1 MTGSARGRFVRA
13 ASIAVSSG
21 GLLLGPGGAGAA
33 VHVLDQSS
41 TDAGYA
47 IGIFGNQTLGET
59 FTAGATGNLDQVD
72 LDVGYLTNAAVP
84 TLTALITSTSSAGV
98 PATTLATAV
107 IPRSSVNTGSPDW
120 VQVPISP
127 AVPVAAGTQY
137 AVVLASPASTAGG
150 TAYEWASSLFVDS
163 YSGGVAMVDAGSGWG
178 VNQAGIDM
186 AFKTYV
192 ASPSPPTPTYTFI
205 GFLSPVNNQPQVN
218 TGKGG
223 KTYPVKFQVK
233 DANGAYVTA
242 LSVVKSIT
250 ATATS
255 CDPTDSPDAL
265 EVTATGGTS
274 LRYDTT
280 ANQFVFNWQTPKR
293 VGCYTLTFT
302 LDNDD
307 THSADFKLS

>member
-1 MTGSARGRFVRA
+1 MTRKARGHVVRVA
-13 ASIAVSSG
+13 AVAVTSG
-21 GLLLGPGGAGAA
+21 ALLLGPGGAGAA

-41 TDAGYA
+41 TDAGFS
-47 IGIFGNQTLGET
+47 IGIFDNQTLGET

-72 LDVGYLTNAAVP
+72 LDVGYQSAASVP
-84 TLTALITSTSSAGV
+84 TLTALITSTSSGL

-120 VQVPISP
+120 VQIAISP
-127 AVPVAAGTQY
+127 AVPVTAGTEY
-137 AVVLASPASTAGG
+137 AVVLVSPASTTDG

-163 YSGGVAMVDAGSGWG
+163 YPGGAGVVDAGSGWAVNRAG
-178 VNQAGIDM
+178 VDM

-192 ASPSPPTPTYTFI
+192 APPAPAYTFV
-205 GFLSPVNNQPQVN
+205 GFLSPVNNPPQVN

-233 DANGAYVTA
+233 DANGAYVTS
-242 LSVVKSIT
+242 LSVVESIT
-250 ATATS
+250 ATATN
-255 CDPTDSPDAL
+255 CDPSDTPDAL
-265 EVTATGGTS
+265 EVSATGGTA

-280 ANQFVFNWQTPKR
+280 SNQFVFNWQTPKR
-293 VGCYTLTFT
+293 AGCYTLTFT

-307 THSADFKLS
+307 TYSADFKLS

>member
-1 MTGSARGRFVRA
+1 MTRSARGRFVRA
-13 ASIAVSSG
+13 AAVGIASV

-41 TDAGYA
+41 TDAGYT
-47 IGIFGNQTLGET
+47 IGIFSNQTLGET

-72 LDVGYLTNAAVP
+72 LDIGYQTAASVP
-84 TLTALITSTSSAGV
+84 TLTALITSTSSGL

-107 IPRSSVNTGSPDW
+107 IPRSSVNTGTPDW
-120 VQVPISP
+120 VQVAISP
-127 AVPVAAGTQY
+127 AVPVTAGTQY
-137 AVVLASPASTAGG
+137 AVVLVSPASTGG
-150 TAYEWASSLFVDS
+150 DTAYIWASSLFVDS
-163 YSGGVAMVDAGSGWG
+163 YSGGVAVVDAGSGWG
-178 VNQAGIDM
+178 VNRAGNDM

-192 ASPSPPTPTYTFI
+192 APPSPPAPTYTFI
-205 GFLSPVNNQPQVN
+205 GFQSPVNNPPQVN

-233 DANGAYVTA
+233 DANGAYVTS

-250 ATATS
+250 ATSTN
-255 CDPTDSPDAL
+255 CDPTDTPDAL
-265 EVTATGGTS
+265 EVTATGGTA
-274 LRYDTT
+274 LRYDAT

-307 THSADFKLS
+307 TYSADFRLS

>member
-1 MTGSARGRFVRA
+1 MTRTARGRFLRA
-13 ASIAVSSG
+13 AAVAAA
-21 GLLLGPGGAGAA
+21 GLSLLPGPGGAGAA
-33 VHVLDQSS
+33 GHVLDQSS
-41 TDAGYA
+41 ADAGYT
-47 IGIFGNQTLGET
+47 IGIFSNQTLGET

-72 LDVGYLTNAAVP
+72 LDIGYQTAASVP
-84 TLTALITSTSSAGV
+84 TLTALITSTSSGL

-120 VQVPISP
+120 VQVAISP
-127 AVPVAAGTQY
+127 AVPVTAGTQY
-137 AVVLASPASTAGG
+137 AIVLVSPAPSPGD
-150 TAYEWASSLFVDS
+150 TAYIWASSLFVDS
-163 YSGGVAMVDAGSGWG
+163 YSGGTAVVDAGSGWG
-178 VNQAGIDM
+178 VNRAGNDM

-192 ASPSPPTPTYTFI
+192 APPTPPAPTYTFI
-205 GFLSPVNNQPQVN
+205 GFQSPVNNPPLVN

-233 DANGAYVTA
+233 DANGAYVTS

-250 ATATS
+250 ATATN
-255 CDPTDSPDAL
+255 CDPTDTPDAL
-265 EVTATGGTS
+265 EVTATGGTA

-307 THSADFKLS
+307 SHSADFKLS